1 MRDLGAFCKIRQS
14 AGFIAGKDCDSRERG
29 RPARTRPGREV
40 AIGLTDLVGSPYDR
54 HRAAALQEC
63 GRDARAPGGEPTA
76 SQVQIHPEPADH
88 DRCPPIVM
96 PDCEF
101 CKRLLGVVDPEKTTQ
116 AGERLLLAEQESAVP
131 APLSG
136 PAPVVD
142 HAVGNKGVVARG
154 LPDLHVPLTDVA

>member
-1 MRDLGAFCKIRQS
+1 MQPASGTCPPEERRASEKEKRNPRRGTKDYEGTRRKTKEKRGAFCKIRQS

-88 DRCPPIVM
+88 DRCPPLSCPIANFAKGSEV
-96 PDCEF
+96 F
-101 CKRLLGVVDPEKTTQ
+101 RHYAA
-116 AGERLLLAEQESAVP
+116 AGIST
-131 APLSG
+131 
-136 PAPVVD
+136 
-142 HAVGNKGVVARG
+142 VALRG
-154 LPDLHVPLTDVA
+154 G